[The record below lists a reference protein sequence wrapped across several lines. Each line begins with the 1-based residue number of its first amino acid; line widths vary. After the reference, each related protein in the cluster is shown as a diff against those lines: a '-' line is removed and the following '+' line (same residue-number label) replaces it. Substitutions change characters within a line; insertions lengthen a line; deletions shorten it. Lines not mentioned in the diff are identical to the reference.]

1 MLFPPFEGRLGRKER
16 KGRGE
21 LGSEIATTE
30 RDVNLRMSLE
40 ESRVQM
46 SGGWQKG
53 DTASFIRQRG
63 LPWAGDKSDRKLEF
77 GRVWMQT

>member
-40 ESRVQM
+40 ESKVLV
-46 SGGWQKG
+46 SGG
-53 DTASFIRQRG
+53 
-63 LPWAGDKSDRKLEF
+63 
-77 GRVWMQT
+77 

>member
-16 KGRGE
+16 KGREE

-46 SGGWQKG
+46 NGG
-53 DTASFIRQRG
+53 
-63 LPWAGDKSDRKLEF
+63 
-77 GRVWMQT
+77 